1 MSNTDLRF
9 IDPQDPKGHFHQVV
23 RYNATPGKPLKD
35 IKLKIHHPHAKDAT
49 INITLPKGFH
59 YADGTFGQHGF
70 KADSEGRFTLKGTQ
84 CDTAAAVG
92 SHSLVAEYQGSKVWA
107 QIVVQQQVIPIDG
120 DYYAGTFSPDGKHFY
135 AVAFQGDVS
144 VIDTEKKE
152 VIKEIEGFERPL
164 GIAAS
169 QDGKHVYVCNGNIST
184 VAVINT
190 HSNTIEKTLSLSH
203 PYPFLIA
210 INPAGNIAYV
220 TSDTGINVVDIEHNK
235 VLKNLDTPGFVR
247 AITFNA
253 NGYAY
258 AVADSADL
266 YEDGSVV
273 LVINTSRHEIE
284 KSIPLEG
291 YSTSMAVS
299 IDGKKVYAAIG
310 AKNPWVGDFTSWVAV
325 ITTVTNTV
333 EKRIEHGHLS
343 MEEIAISPNA
353 ERLYLYDLLGSFIL
367 DLRIN
372 SGDIHYIGA
381 NDIGRGTLEIS
392 PDGGW
397 LYTQS
402 ERDRDVLTIKLPN

>member
-1 MSNTDLRF
+1 MSNSNLRF
-9 IDPQDPKGHFHQVV
+9 VDSQDPKDHFHQVV
-23 RYNATPGKPLKD
+23 RYDAAAGKPLKD
-35 IKLKIHHPHAKDAT
+35 IKLKINHPHAKDAT

-120 DYYAGTFSPDGKHFY
+120 NYYGGTFSHDGKHFY
-135 AVAFQGDVS
+135 AVAFPGNVS

-152 VIKEIEGFERPL
+152 VINEIDGFERPL

-169 QDGKHVYVCNGNIST
+169 QDGNHVYVCNGNIST

-190 HSNTIEKTLSLSH
+190 RSNTIDKTLSLSH

-220 TSDTGINVVDIEHNK
+220 TSETGINVVDIVLNK
-235 VLKNLDTPGFVR
+235 VLKNLESGGFVS
-247 AITFNA
+247 AIEFNK

-258 AVADSADL
+258 AVADAPDL
-266 YEDGSVV
+266 YKDGSVV
-273 LVINTSRHEIE
+273 LVINASRHEIE
-284 KSIPLEG
+284 KSIPLDG
-291 YSTSMAVS
+291 YSKSMAIS
-299 IDGKKVYAAIG
+299 NDGKKVYAAIG
-310 AKNPWVGDFTSWVAV
+310 AKNPWEGDYTSWVAV
-325 ITTVTNTV
+325 INTAANKF
-333 EKRIEHGHLS
+333 EKRIEHGYLS
-343 MEEIAISPNA
+343 MEQMAISPND
-353 ERLYLYDLLGSFIL
+353 ERLYLYDLMNDFIL
-367 DLRIN
+367 DLSIT
-372 SGDIHYIGA
+372 SGDIRSIGA
-381 NDIGRGTLEIS
+381 NNIGRSALEIS
-392 PDGGW
+392 PDGRS

-402 ERDRDVLTIKLPN
+402 GDRNLLTIDIPN